1 MSSAAEGV
9 QNEMIGLKI
18 AQEIVEESSP
28 RNHQAAAED
37 IGNDINAAAD
47 DDDDDDDVADIED
60 EEAEEEHYRSPQMQW
75 DALLQLIATRT
86 NEAMETATAAAAA
99 VAQTQ
104 DDKEQQQTWTAAEH
118 NAHYRA
124 TFEALREEVA
134 SRDDIPDAIA
144 TPPGIRRLRL
154 VFCPARLAGRC
165 PCCLDGGYG
174 LPRAVVGV
182 GSGGDDHASP
192 EVGVG
197 VTKDLLLQGL
207 RDGLFPDV

>member
-1 MSSAAEGV
+1 MSSVIEDV
-9 QNEMIGLKI
+9 QNEMAGLKI
-18 AQEIVEESSP
+18 AQEIDEENSP
-28 RNHQAAAED
+28 RHHQAAAED
-37 IGNDINAAAD
+37 IGNDVNAD
-47 DDDDDDDVADIED
+47 DDDDVLADVED

-104 DDKEQQQTWTAAEH
+104 DDKEQQQQTWTAAEH

>member
-37 IGNDINAAAD
+37 IGNDINAADD

-86 NEAMETATAAAAA
+86 NEAMETATAAVAA

-144 TPPGIRRLRL
+144 TLPGSAVCVLCSAPRGSQGGVRAAWMGGMGSRGLSWALVVVAMIMRLRRLGLGSRRIF
-154 VFCPARLAGRC
+154 FCRG
-165 PCCLDGGYG
+165 
-174 LPRAVVGV
+174 
-182 GSGGDDHASP
+182 
-192 EVGVG
+192 
-197 VTKDLLLQGL
+197 
-207 RDGLFPDV
+207 